1 MGLRSRIQN
10 AWNAFLDRDKRND
23 FVVDHGY
30 ASGYRPDRVILS
42 GVKGRTIMA
51 PLLNRIAMDVAAVS
65 IEHVRIDE
73 NDRYTETLPTD
84 LNNALTLDANKDQTG
99 RAFRQDL
106 VLSLFDEGCIAVVPV
121 DASEDPE
128 TTESYKIYSLRVGRI
143 IAWYPDYVTVRL
155 YNDKTGMKEDLTL
168 HKSYVAIIENPLY
181 AVMNEQNSTLQRLIR
196 KLNLLDRID
205 DRTGTNKLDMI
216 VQFPYLVKSEQ
227 RQNLAKKRLKDL
239 EEQMESSPLGIGYI
253 DGTEH
258 VIQLNRPIE
267 NNLLAQVE
275 SLTELLY
282 NQLGIT
288 KAIFDGTA
296 DEQTMLN
303 YNNRTIE
310 PILSAICDE
319 FTRKFLTKTARTQ
332 GQRIMF
338 IQDPFKLIPVNN
350 IAELADK
357 FTRNE
362 IMSSNEIR
370 AIVGMKPSDDPSA
383 DELRNKNLNQS
394 TEEID
399 YKNLD
404 KPVDDISDST
414 DGEVNPS
421 LQNIPLSSIG
431 GG

>member
-1 MGLRSRIQN
+1 MGLKDRIQN
-10 AWNAFLDRDKRND
+10 AWNAFKNYDKNND
-23 FVVDHGY
+23 YTKMDYGSSY
-30 ASGYRPDRVILS
+30 GYRPDRVVLS
-42 GVKGRTIMA
+42 GVNGRSIMA
-51 PLLNRIAMDVAAVS
+51 PLLNRIAMDVAAIS

-73 NDRYTETLPTD
+73 NDRYTETIQSD
-84 LNNALTLDANKDQTG
+84 LNSALTLEANKDQTG
-99 RAFRQDL
+99 RSFRQDL

-121 DASEDPE
+121 DVSEDPYD
-128 TTESYKIYSLRVGRI
+128 TESFKIYTLRVGKI
-143 IAWYPDYVTVRL
+143 TQWYPDHVAIRL
-155 YNDKTGMKEDLTL
+155 YNDRTGMKEELIFP
-168 HKSYVAIIENPLY
+168 KSFVGIIENPLY
-181 AVMNEQNSTLQRLIR
+181 AVMNAPNSTLQRLIR
-196 KLNLLDRID
+196 KLNILDRID
-205 DRTGTNKLDMI
+205 DRTGTNKLDMVI
-216 VQFPYLVKSEQ
+216 QFPYLVKSEQ

-267 NNLLAQVE
+267 NNLAAQVD

-296 DEQTMLN
+296 DEQALLN

-332 GQRIMF
+332 GQRIMYL
-338 IQDPFKLIPVNN
+338 QDPFKLVPVNN

-362 IMSSNEIR
+362 ILSSNEVR
-370 AIVGMKPSDDPSA
+370 AIIGMKPSTDPEA
-383 DELRNKNLNQS
+383 DELRNKNLNKS

-399 YKNLD
+399 YQNVDKEQIENDPRMNTSLD
-404 KPVDDISDST
+404 
-414 DGEVNPS
+414 E
-421 LQNIPLSSIG
+421 IG

>member
-1 MGLRSRIQN
+1 MGLKDRIQN
-10 AWNAFLDRDKRND
+10 AWNTFKNYGKSDRYITSDY
-23 FVVDHGY
+23 GSSY
-30 ASGYRPDRVILS
+30 GSRPDRVLLS
-42 GVKGRTIMA
+42 GVNGRTIMA
-51 PLLNRIAMDVAAVS
+51 PLLNRIAMDVAAIS

-73 NDRYTETLPTD
+73 NDRYTETIPSD
-84 LNNALTLDANKDQTG
+84 LNSALTLEANKDQTG

-121 DASEDPE
+121 DVSENPYVTD
-128 TTESYKIYSLRVGRI
+128 SYKIYTLRVGKI
-143 IAWYPDYVTVRL
+143 IQWYPDHVAVRL
-155 YNDKTGMKEDLTL
+155 YNDRTGMKEDLIFP
-168 HKSYVAIIENPLY
+168 KSFVGIIENPLY
-181 AVMNEQNSTLQRLIR
+181 AVMNANNSTLQRLIR

-205 DRTGTNKLDMI
+205 DRTGTNKLDMVI
-216 VQFPYLVKSEQ
+216 QFPYLVKSEQ
-227 RQNLAKKRLKDL
+227 RQALAKKRLKDL

-267 NNLLAQVE
+267 NNLSTQVD

-296 DEQTMLN
+296 DEQAMLN

-332 GQRIMF
+332 GQRIMYL
-338 IQDPFKLIPVNN
+338 QDPFKLVPVNN

-362 IMSSNEIR
+362 ILSSNEVR
-370 AIVGMKPSDDPSA
+370 AIIGMKPSTDPEA
-383 DELRNKNLNQS
+383 DELRNKNLNKS

-399 YKNLD
+399 YKNVDKEAVDSDPRMNTSLD
-404 KPVDDISDST
+404 
-414 DGEVNPS
+414 E
-421 LQNIPLSSIG
+421 IG
-431 GG
+431 R

>member
-1 MGLRSRIQN
+1 MGLKDRIQN
-10 AWNAFLDRDKRND
+10 AWNAFKNYDKNND
-23 FVVDHGY
+23 Y
-30 ASGYRPDRVILS
+30 AKMDYGSSYGYRPDRVVLS
-42 GVKGRTIMA
+42 GVNGRSIMA
-51 PLLNRIAMDVAAVS
+51 PLLNRIAMDVAAIS

-73 NDRYTETLPTD
+73 NDRYTETIQSD
-84 LNNALTLDANKDQTG
+84 LNSALTLEANKDQTG
-99 RAFRQDL
+99 RSFRQDL

-121 DASEDPE
+121 DVSEDPYD
-128 TTESYKIYSLRVGRI
+128 TESFKIYTLRVGKI
-143 IAWYPDYVTVRL
+143 TQWYPDHVAIRL
-155 YNDKTGMKEDLTL
+155 YNDRTGMKEELIFP
-168 HKSYVAIIENPLY
+168 KSFVGIIENPLY
-181 AVMNEQNSTLQRLIR
+181 AVMNAPNSTLQRLIR
-196 KLNLLDRID
+196 KLNILDRID
-205 DRTGTNKLDMI
+205 DRTGTNKLDMVI
-216 VQFPYLVKSEQ
+216 QFPYLVKSEQ
-227 RQNLAKKRLKDL
+227 RQALAKKRLKDL

-267 NNLLAQVE
+267 NNLAAQVD

-296 DEQTMLN
+296 DEQALLN

-332 GQRIMF
+332 GQRIMYL
-338 IQDPFKLIPVNN
+338 QDPFKLVPVNN

-362 IMSSNEIR
+362 ILSSNEVR
-370 AIVGMKPSDDPSA
+370 AIIGMKPSTDPEA
-383 DELRNKNLNQS
+383 DELRNKNLNKS

-399 YKNLD
+399 YQNVDKEQIENDSRMNTSLD
-404 KPVDDISDST
+404 
-414 DGEVNPS
+414 E
-421 LQNIPLSSIG
+421 IG

>member
-1 MGLRSRIQN
+1 MGLKDRIQN
-10 AWNAFLDRDKRND
+10 AWNAFRNYDKNDRYTTSDY
-23 FVVDHGY
+23 GSSY
-30 ASGYRPDRVILS
+30 GYRPDRVVLS
-42 GVKGRTIMA
+42 GVNGRSIMA
-51 PLLNRIAMDVAAVS
+51 PLLNRIAMDVAAIS

-73 NDRYTETLPTD
+73 NDRYTETIQSD
-84 LNNALTLDANKDQTG
+84 LNSALTLEANKDQTG
-99 RAFRQDL
+99 RSFRQDL

-121 DASEDPE
+121 DVSEDPYD
-128 TTESYKIYSLRVGRI
+128 TESFKIYTLRVGKI
-143 IAWYPDYVTVRL
+143 TQWYPDHVAIRL
-155 YNDKTGMKEDLTL
+155 YNDRTGMKEELVFP
-168 HKSYVAIIENPLY
+168 KSFVGIIENPLY
-181 AVMNEQNSTLQRLIR
+181 AVMNAPNSTLQRLIR
-196 KLNLLDRID
+196 KLNLLDKID
-205 DRTGTNKLDMI
+205 DRTGTNKLDMVI
-216 VQFPYLVKSEQ
+216 QFPYLVKSEQ

-267 NNLLAQVE
+267 NNLATQVD

-296 DEQTMLN
+296 DEQALLN

-332 GQRIMF
+332 GQRIMYL
-338 IQDPFKLIPVNN
+338 QDPFKLVPVNN

-362 IMSSNEIR
+362 ILSSNEVR
-370 AIVGMKPSDDPSA
+370 AIIGMKPSTDPEA
-383 DELRNKNLNQS
+383 DELRNKNLNKS
-394 TEEID
+394 AEEID
-399 YKNLD
+399 YRNVDKESIDNDPRMNTSLD
-404 KPVDDISDST
+404 
-414 DGEVNPS
+414 E
-421 LQNIPLSSIG
+421 IG
-431 GG
+431 GE

>member
-1 MGLRSRIQN
+1 MGLKDRIQN
-10 AWNAFLDRDKRND
+10 AWNAFKSYDKNND
-23 FVVDHGY
+23 YTKMDYGSSY
-30 ASGYRPDRVILS
+30 GYRPDRVVLS
-42 GVKGRTIMA
+42 GVNGRSIMA
-51 PLLNRIAMDVAAVS
+51 PLLNRIAMDVAAIS

-73 NDRYTETLPTD
+73 NDRYTETIQSD
-84 LNNALTLDANKDQTG
+84 LNSALTLEANKDQTG
-99 RAFRQDL
+99 RSFRQDL

-121 DASEDPE
+121 DVSEDPYD
-128 TTESYKIYSLRVGRI
+128 TESFKIYTLRVGKI
-143 IAWYPDYVTVRL
+143 TQWYPDHVAIRL
-155 YNDKTGMKEDLTL
+155 YNDRTGMKEELIFP
-168 HKSYVAIIENPLY
+168 KSFVGIIENPLY
-181 AVMNEQNSTLQRLIR
+181 AVMNAPNSTLQRLIR
-196 KLNLLDRID
+196 KLNILDRID
-205 DRTGTNKLDMI
+205 DRTGTNKLDMVI
-216 VQFPYLVKSEQ
+216 QFPYLVKSEQ

-267 NNLLAQVE
+267 NNLAAQVD

-296 DEQTMLN
+296 DEQALLN

-332 GQRIMF
+332 GQRIMYL
-338 IQDPFKLIPVNN
+338 QDPFKLVPVNN

-362 IMSSNEIR
+362 ILSSNEVR
-370 AIVGMKPSDDPSA
+370 AIIGMKPSTDPEA
-383 DELRNKNLNQS
+383 DELRNKNLNKS

-399 YKNLD
+399 YQNVDKEQIENDPRMNTSLD
-404 KPVDDISDST
+404 
-414 DGEVNPS
+414 E
-421 LQNIPLSSIG
+421 IG

>member
-1 MGLRSRIQN
+1 MGLKDRIQN
-10 AWNAFLDRDKRND
+10 AWNAFRNYDKNDRYTTSDY
-23 FVVDHGY
+23 GSSY
-30 ASGYRPDRVILS
+30 GYRPDRVLLS
-42 GVKGRTIMA
+42 GINGRTIMA
-51 PLLNRIAMDVAAVS
+51 PLLNRIAMDVAAIS

-73 NDRYTETLPTD
+73 NDRYTETIQSD
-84 LNNALTLDANKDQTG
+84 LNSALTLEANKDQTG

-106 VLSLFDEGCIAVVPV
+106 VLSLFDEGCVAVVPV
-121 DASEDPE
+121 DVSENPYV
-128 TTESYKIYSLRVGRI
+128 TESFKIYSLRVGKI
-143 IAWYPDYVTVRL
+143 MQWYPDHVAVRL
-155 YNDKTGMKEDLTL
+155 YNDRTGMKEDLIFP
-168 HKSYVAIIENPLY
+168 KSFVGIIENPLY
-181 AVMNEQNSTLQRLIR
+181 AVMNANNSTLQRLIR

-205 DRTGTNKLDMI
+205 DRTGTNKLDMVI
-216 VQFPYLVKSEQ
+216 QFPYLVKSEQ
-227 RQNLAKKRLKDL
+227 RQALAKKRLKDL

-267 NNLLAQVE
+267 NNLSTQVD

-296 DEQTMLN
+296 DEQAMLN

-332 GQRIMF
+332 GQRIMYL
-338 IQDPFKLIPVNN
+338 QDPFKLVPVNN

-362 IMSSNEIR
+362 ILSSNEVR
-370 AIVGMKPSDDPSA
+370 AIIGMKPSDDPEA
-383 DELRNKNLNQS
+383 DELRNKNLNKS

-399 YKNLD
+399 YKNVDKESIDNDPRMNTSLD
-404 KPVDDISDST
+404 
-414 DGEVNPS
+414 E
-421 LQNIPLSSIG
+421 IG